1 MVKFRLLLLL
11 LFTGPLAAEVRLTPA
26 SVAALDTVAA
36 GETVILEPGV
46 YPALRLSQTLTLK
59 GEAGAVIDAGGRG
72 HGLYLAAPG
81 IRVFDL
87 DIRNWGA
94 DLGELNAGIFISAR
108 ASHSEV
114 ARVQLTG
121 PGFGIWAESAKGLHL
136 HNNDIEGDTSLRS
149 QDRGNGIHLF
159 DVGESLVAENR
170 IRRVRDGI
178 YINYSHHNR
187 LIGNRMS
194 ELRYGIHYM
203 YSNNNDVIGNH
214 TQRTRTGYALMQ
226 SRQLTV
232 TGNLS
237 EQDENYGILMNY
249 ITYSTIHGNRVSGVR
264 ANSRLINPRGAE
276 GKAMFAYQ
284 AVGNEISDN
293 WLAHSDLGL
302 HMTAGSEQNQISG
315 NALVGNR
322 TQVRYVSNRSQE
334 WSRDGQGN
342 YWSDYLGWDLDQ
354 NGLGDIPHEPNDGMD
369 RVLWQYPAARW
380 LLNAPVVSLLR
391 WIQQQFP
398 VFRGPGVIDSY
409 PLMALPDTMAE
420 GRRDEHYSL
429 AAGR

>member
-1 MVKFRLLLLL
+1 MVKRWLWLLLLVA
-11 LFTGPLAAEVRLTPA
+11 GSEAAEMRLTPA
-26 SVAALDTVAA
+26 SVAALDQVAA
-36 GETVILEPGV
+36 GETVILEPGI

-59 GEAGAVIDAGGRG
+59 GEAGAVIDAGGKG
-72 HGLYLAAPG
+72 HGLFLNAPG

-87 DIRNWGA
+87 AIRNWGA
-94 DLGELNAGIFISAR
+94 DLGALDAGIFISGK
-108 ASHSEV
+108 ASDTEV
-114 ARVQLTG
+114 ARVQFNG
-121 PGFGIWAESAKGLHL
+121 PGFGIWAESAKRLYLH
-136 HNNDIEGDTSLRS
+136 HNDIEGDTSLRS

-159 DVGESLVAENR
+159 DVGDSLVAHNR

-187 LIGNRMS
+187 LMGNRMS
-194 ELRYGIHYM
+194 KLRYGIHYM
-203 YSNNNDVIGNH
+203 YSNNNEVSGNVTEH
-214 TQRTRTGYALMQ
+214 TRTGYALMQ

-232 TGNLS
+232 TGNVS

-249 ITYSTIHGNRVSGVR
+249 ITYSTISGNRVSGVR
-264 ANSRLINPRGAE
+264 SNSRLINPRGAE

-302 HMTAGSEQNQISG
+302 HMTAGSEQNQIFG

-322 TQVRYVSNRSQE
+322 TQVRYVSNRPQE
-334 WSRDGQGN
+334 WSRDGRGN

-354 NGLGDIPHEPNDGMD
+354 NGLGDVPYEPNDGMD

-398 VFRGPGVIDSY
+398 VFRGPGVTDSY

-420 GRRDEHYSL
+420 GRHDEHYSL
-429 AAGR
+429 AAGH

>member
-1 MVKFRLLLLL
+1 MNKGWLLSLLLL
-11 LFTGPLAAEVRLTPA
+11 TWSAVAEVRLTPA
-26 SVAALDTVAA
+26 SVAGLASVAA

-46 YPALRLSQTLTLK
+46 YPALQVTQTLTLK
-59 GEAGAVIDAGGRG
+59 GEAGAVIDAGGEG
-72 HGLYLAAPG
+72 HGLYLAAPD
-81 IRVFDL
+81 VHVSDL
-87 DIRNWGA
+87 AIRNWGA
-94 DLGELNAGIFISAR
+94 DLGALDAGIFISGQ
-108 ASHSEV
+108 ASGAEV
-114 ARVQLTG
+114 ARVQLQG
-121 PGFGIWAESAKGLHL
+121 PGFGIWAESAQRLNIH
-136 HNNDIEGDTSLRS
+136 HNDIEGDTSLRS

-159 DVGESLVAENR
+159 DVGDSLVAGNR
-170 IRRVRDGI
+170 ISRVRDGI

-203 YSNNNDVIGNH
+203 YSNNNDVTGNH
-214 TQRTRTGYALMQ
+214 TRQTRTGYALMQ

-232 TGNLS
+232 VNNTS

-249 ITYSTIHGNRVSGVR
+249 ITYSRITGNRVSEIR

-284 AVGNEISDN
+284 AVGNEINDN

-302 HMTAGSEQNQISG
+302 HMTAGSEQNHIYG

-322 TQVRYVSNRSQE
+322 TQVRYVSNRPQE
-334 WSRDGQGN
+334 WSRDGRGN

-354 NGLGDIPHEPNDGMD
+354 NGVGDIPHEPNDGMD

-398 VFRGPGVIDSY
+398 VFRGPGVTDSY
-409 PLMALPDTMAE
+409 PLMALPNTMAE
-420 GRRDEHYSL
+420 EKRDEHYSL